1 MNKSAFDL
9 RYYDGTANLL
19 HNNQLISIMLN
30 PDLSLAEKSQFLQKA
45 DLNFIID
52 NCLHSSMVFN
62 QITELIG
69 QILLERE
76 EINQHAAPSMLRDN
90 ELLQLAGN
98 LFTLIGGMR
107 ASTNQILNQ
116 AITMRLSD

>member
-52 NCLHSSMVFN
+52 NCLHSSIVFN

-76 EINQHAAPSMLRDN
+76 EIN
-90 ELLQLAGN
+90 
-98 LFTLIGGMR
+98 
-107 ASTNQILNQ
+107 
-116 AITMRLSD
+116 